1 MAPSI
6 PDVGDQDPGARNSPV
21 ACEADAE
28 THLFRQDQPD
38 EANCYFNSVGYP
50 DGSYVKSG
58 SVLLRCDGG
67 IWIEAGPSDSENP

>member
-1 MAPSI
+1 M
-6 PDVGDQDPGARNSPV
+6 